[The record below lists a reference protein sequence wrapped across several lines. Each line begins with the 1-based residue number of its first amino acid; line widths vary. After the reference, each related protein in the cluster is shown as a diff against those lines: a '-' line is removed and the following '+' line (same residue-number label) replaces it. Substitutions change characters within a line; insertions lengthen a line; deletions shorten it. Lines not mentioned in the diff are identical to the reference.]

1 MRINNYIFSL
11 FSFFF
16 FRHRSILVLM
26 LILLVGKSIQVKDSG
41 TRFSKIQNSIT
52 SHHFKET
59 TIHTYIHTHSIFLSN
74 FTS

>member
-1 MRINNYIFSL
+1 MRINNYIFSP

-16 FRHRSILVLM
+16 FRHHRILVLM
-26 LILLVGKSIQVKDSG
+26 LMLLVGKSVQVKDSG

-59 TIHTYIHTHSIFLSN
+59 SIHF
-74 FTS
+74 